1 MAIKDKNP
9 FSMPPAWMSF
19 LWILVIWL
27 VLSLLFQSFQAPAS
41 RELAYTEFKKM
52 VGQGDIAEV
61 TIKGNDISGK
71 FREGADIKPDS
82 GLRTAEVSISNFK
95 TRLPSFGDPDL
106 LPLLEEQNVNVN
118 VKSDE
123 PSWLVTFLVNLLPW
137 VLIIGLFI
145 YFSRRMQ
152 ERMSGGGGGPFG
164 VGKSKAKVYQ
174 KTDSDLHL
182 DDVAGLSQPKKEIQE
197 IIEYLVEPGKFQ
209 ELGGKLPRGVLLAG
223 PPGTGKTLLAKAT
236 AGEANVPFYSISGSE
251 FIEMFV
257 GVGASRVRNM
267 FDEAKKGAPAII
279 FIDEIDAIGRTRG
292 TGLGGGHD
300 EREQT
305 LNQILSEMDGFSARE
320 AVVVMAATNRSDV
333 LDPALTRPGRFDRQI
348 TLELPYKEA
357 RKQILEVH
365 TRKMPLAEDV
375 DLDVVARRTAGF
387 AGANLENLANEAA
400 LFAARNNRKK
410 IVASDFDEALDKIV
424 MGLARDDLI
433 QDDEKEIIAYHE
445 VGHAMMAKLLPGTDP
460 LQKVTIV
467 PHGQAL
473 GATQQL
479 PEEDRYNLSKKQ
491 LESRIGVLLGGRVS
505 EKTFF
510 DDITSGAANDLKQ
523 ATDLARRMVCQLG
536 MSEKIGPVTFPQG
549 DRHPFLGQEL
559 TEPKNYSEQT
569 AHLIDEEVRRIITD
583 MEDKVARLID
593 EKREEIKAVVA
604 ELLEKETL
612 SNAEIDAVI
621 GKLRPSADS
630 EEADSEKEEEQ

>member
-1 MAIKDKNP
+1 
-9 FSMPPAWMSF
+9 MPPVWMSF
-19 LWILVIWL
+19 LWILAIWL
-27 VLSLLFQSFQAPAS
+27 LLSLFFQTYYQPA
-41 RELAYTEFKKM
+41 EPIKLPYTEFKQAVIQKK
-52 VGQGDIAEV
+52 VEEV
-61 TIKGNDISGK
+61 NIRGNAVSGK
-71 FREGADIKPDS
+71 FRERAVQSKDS
-82 GLRTAEVSISNFK
+82 RTRGGELYSRLNFS
-95 TRLPSFGDPDL
+95 TRIPTFGDPEL
-106 LPLLEEQNVNVN
+106 LQILEENNVSVNVE
-118 VKSDE
+118 SDE
-123 PSWLVTFLVNLLPW
+123 PSWVVSLLVNLLPW

-152 ERMSGGGGGPFG
+152 ERMSGGGGPFG

-174 KTDSDLHL
+174 KTESDLHL

-209 ELGGKLPRGVLLAG
+209 ELGAKLPRGVLLAG

-305 LNQILSEMDGFSARE
+305 LNQILSEMDGFGARE
-320 AVVVMAATNRSDV
+320 AVVVMAATNRPDV

-375 DLDVVARRTAGF
+375 DLEVVARRTAGF

-410 IVASDFDEALDKIV
+410 IVAGDFDEALDKIV
-424 MGLARDDLI
+424 MGLTRDDLI

-445 VGHAMMAKLLPGTDP
+445 VGHAMMAKLLPGADP

-491 LESRIGVLLGGRVS
+491 LQSRIGVLLGGRVS

-549 DRHPFLGQEL
+549 DHHPFLGQEL

-569 AHLIDEEVRRIITD
+569 AHLIDEEVRRIITE

-593 EKREEIKAVVA
+593 EKRGEIKAVVA

-621 GKLRPSADS
+621 SKLRPSADS
-630 EEADSEKEEEQ
+630 EEADSEEADSEKKEEQ